1 MRRIFKSILL
11 QAASIIVCL
20 SLAPLAQAEDRKVTL
35 LFTNDVES
43 AYDPIPAFWLDDLE
57 RIGGIAE
64 MTTLIN
70 EIRATNPRT
79 FLFDAGDIFTGALA
93 KETQGALAF
102 DLMAEMKYDALG
114 IGNHEFEYGV
124 EVFGWQKNR
133 APFPV
138 LSANMFYKGTDH
150 PFAQAHTILERGGV
164 RIGVVAIMG
173 RDAVSAIIPAFIAP
187 LDVVEEASAVQRS
200 VDAIRGEVDIVVLLT
215 HQGKTAPMQTDAETD
230 PRTQRDIDADIRLA
244 GAVTGVD
251 VMFSGHAD
259 AGTPEPVIHPE
270 TGTIIMQT
278 YGQATHLGFLEL
290 TLDEVGTIKEHD
302 GKLIPVDAD
311 KYAPDP
317 MVRSKIEAARAKFP
331 ELFEVIGRTDSYMNR
346 KYMEESAL
354 GNLFADIFR
363 EKAGTDIAFIH
374 PGSLR
379 KDLPAGDIRRVDIL
393 DVYPFIDHV
402 LTMELN
408 GRQLKDLVEQSLTFE
423 RGLLE
428 ISGFEVTYDRSKPEK
443 QRVLSMSRDGK
454 PIQPGDVFTAGAP
467 TIIANGADLFTTF
480 TEVEKTGNAGLI
492 SEILLDYFSSHDR
505 VAAPALG
512 RQIDLTPE

>member
-1 MRRIFKSILL
+1 MSIKLMKPIIRGASILMFL
-11 QAASIIVCL
+11 TLLSGAYAA
-20 SLAPLAQAEDRKVTL
+20 DRTVTL

-43 AYDPIPAFWLDDLE
+43 AYDPIPAFWLEGLD

-70 EIRATNPRT
+70 DIRATNPRT
-79 FLFDAGDIFTGALA
+79 FLFDSGDIFTGALA

-102 DLMAEMKYDALG
+102 DLMALMGYDALG

-150 PFAQAHTILERGGV
+150 PFAQAHTIIERGGV

-187 LDVVEEASAVQRS
+187 LDVTDEAVAVQKS

-259 AGTPEPVIHPE
+259 AGTPKPVIHPD

-290 TLDEVGTIKEHD
+290 TLGDAGSIKRHD

-311 KYAPDP
+311 RYAPDP
-317 MVRSKIEAARAKFP
+317 VVRARIEAARTQFP
-331 ELFEVIGRTDSYMNR
+331 ALFQVIGRSGAYMNR
-346 KYMEESAL
+346 KYMEESTL

-363 EKAGTDIAFIH
+363 AKAGTDIAFIH

-379 KDLPAGDIRRVDIL
+379 KDLPAGEIRRVDIL

-402 LTMELN
+402 LTMALN
-408 GRQLKDLVEQSLTFE
+408 GRQLKDLIEQSLTFE

-428 ISGFEVTYDRSKPEK
+428 ISGFEVTYDRSRPER

-454 PIQPGDVFTAGAP
+454 PIKPDDVFTAAAP

-492 SEILLDYFSSHDR
+492 SEILLEYFAGHDR
-505 VAAPALG
+505 VNAPALG
-512 RQIDLTPE
+512 RQKDMTPK

>member
-1 MRRIFKSILL
+1 MGFGNFLKHAG
-11 QAASIIVCL
+11 AAAVMVAAL
-20 SLAPLAQAEDRKVTL
+20 SLSTSATDKKVTL

-43 AYDPIPAFWLDDLE
+43 AYDPIPAFWLDDLD

-70 EIRATNPRT
+70 ELRAKNTRT
-79 FLFDAGDIFTGALA
+79 FLFDSGDIFTGALA

-102 DLMAEMKYDALG
+102 DLMALMGYDALA

-124 EVFGWQKNR
+124 DVFGWQKNR

-138 LSANMFYKGTDH
+138 LGANFFYKGTDH
-150 PFAQAHTILERGGV
+150 PFAQAHTIIERDGV
-164 RIGVVAIMG
+164 RIGVVGIMG

-187 LDVVEEASAVQRS
+187 LDVTEEAAAVQKS
-200 VDAIRGEVDIVVLLT
+200 VDAIRDEVDLVVLLT
-215 HQGKTAPMQTDAETD
+215 HMGKTAPMQTDAETD
-230 PRTQRDIDADIRLA
+230 PMTQRDIDADIALA

-251 VMFSGHAD
+251 VLFGGHAD
-259 AGTPEPVIHPE
+259 AGTPEPVVHPE
-270 TGTIIMQT
+270 TGTLIMQT

-290 TLDEVGTIKEHD
+290 IIDNETGKITGYD

-311 KYAPDP
+311 RYAPDP
-317 MVRSKIEAARAKFP
+317 IVRARIEAARAAAP
-331 ELFEVIGRTDSYMNR
+331 DLFEVIGASDSYMNR
-346 KYMEESAL
+346 KYVRESTL

-379 KDLPAGDIRRVDIL
+379 KDLPEGPIRRVDVL

-402 LTMELN
+402 LTMTLN
-408 GRQLKDLVEQSLTFE
+408 GRQLRDLIEQSLTFE

-428 ISGFEVTYDRSKPEK
+428 VSGMEVTYDLSKPEYS
-443 QRVLSMSRDGK
+443 RVLTLTKDGK
-454 PIQPGDVFTAGAP
+454 PIEAEDEFTVGAP

-492 SEILLDYFSSHDR
+492 SEILLEYFSSRDIVR
-505 VAAPALG
+505 APALG
-512 RQIDLTPE
+512 RQWDLTPN